1 MVGMQTKK
9 SEHNSQGVATSQKLH
24 MNTEM
29 AHCTLDP
36 TYHMRDAVCIRRLG
50 RVRAAPAGAERSD
63 KGIMHQSCG
72 MLVMQHH

>member
-29 AHCTLDP
+29 AHCTLGL
-36 TYHMRDAVCIRRLG
+36 TYRMRDAVCIRRLG
-50 RVRAAPAGAERSD
+50 RVRAAPAGRPRGQ
-63 KGIMHQSCG
+63 KR
-72 MLVMQHH
+72 